1 MYTTTQTPPAEAKL
15 WGLLAEY
22 ADAGALKAAAEKVR
36 DAGFRHWDCHTPYP
50 VHGLDKAMG
59 VRPTILPWLVLGA
72 GLAGCAAATALQ
84 WYCNSPQTAS
94 PSAGLFSG
102 YPLVFSGK
110 PYWSLPANIPI
121 IFELTVLLSALMA
134 FFGVWGL
141 SGLPRPHFPA
151 FQVPRFRR
159 VTDDGFFIIVEARD
173 PRFQVERGAAVVAG
187 YGFRRSGRGQR
198 LGGIEKCKLQIAN

>member
-1 MYTTTQTPPAEAKL
+1 METMTRTPPVVEPKL

-22 ADAGALKAAAEKVR
+22 PDPGALKAAAEKVR
-36 DAGFRHWDCHTPYP
+36 DAGFRNWDCCTPYP
-50 VHGLDKAMG
+50 VHGLDQAMG

-72 GLAGCAAATALQ
+72 GLTGCAIATALQ
-84 WYCNSPQTAS
+84 WYCNSPQTANQ
-94 PSAGLFSG
+94 SAGLLSG

-141 SGLPRPHFPA
+141 SRLPLFYFPA
-151 FQVPRFRR
+151 FKIPRFRR
-159 VTDDGFFIIVEARD
+159 VTDDGYFIIIEARD
-173 PRFQVERGAAVVAG
+173 PAFRLDEARQLLLDTNSTTVEEVA
-187 YGFRRSGRGQR
+187 
-198 LGGIEKCKLQIAN
+198 E

>member
-1 MYTTTQTPPAEAKL
+1 METTTQTPTVEGPKL

-36 DAGFRHWDCHTPYP
+36 DAGYRQWDCYTPYP
-50 VHGLDKAMG
+50 VHGLDQAMG

-94 PSAGLFSG
+94 PAAGLLAG

-110 PYWSLPANIPI
+110 PYWSLPANVPI
-121 IFELTVLLSALMA
+121 IFELTVLFSALTA

-141 SGLPRPHFPA
+141 ARLPRPYFPA
-151 FQVPRFRR
+151 FNNPRFRR
-159 VTDDGFFIIVEARD
+159 VTDDGFFIIIEARD
-173 PRFQVERGAAVVAG
+173 PGFQLEPARQLLLETKSTAVEEVK
-187 YGFRRSGRGQR
+187 
-198 LGGIEKCKLQIAN
+198 E

>member
-1 MYTTTQTPPAEAKL
+1 METTTQALPVEEPGP

-36 DAGFRHWDCHTPYP
+36 DAGYRQWDCYTPYP
-50 VHGLDKAMG
+50 VHGLDQAMG

-84 WYCNSPQTAS
+84 WYCNSPQTAN
-94 PSAGLFSG
+94 PAAGLLAG

-121 IFELTVLLSALMA
+121 IFELTVLFSALMA

-141 SGLPRPHFPA
+141 SRLPQPYFPA
-151 FQVPRFRR
+151 FKSPRFRR
-159 VTDDGFFIIVEARD
+159 ATDDGFFIIIEARD
-173 PRFQVERGAAVVAG
+173 P
-187 YGFRRSGRGQR
+187 GFR
-198 LGGIEKCKLQIAN
+198 IATTRQLLLDTNSTAVEEVKD